1 MFPKNLGSDSDNKQ
15 SKASEEAKKALFA
28 KIERDEKARQLLKRF
43 DEARKERSQFNSIW
57 QEVADYVLPYRGGF
71 YELSDTGESIALKD
85 KNAEIYDDTGTNALI
100 KSASALYSY
109 TANPATKWFYLT
121 LMPVT
126 SNALSGI
133 TKKKSRSASKN
144 TLNTLLNNGAVKIW
158 LADCSEIVAKY
169 INTAASST
177 FHCTCQEWL
186 AFAESGC
193 IVLEDY
199 SEKVLTFHPIS
210 VKDMFILNSINGG
223 VGEVYRVCRM
233 TTEQAYDQF
242 GEMAGDAVKNSLTS
256 SPLKKRIYIHAIIPR
271 PHRDPKKKDVY
282 NMPFASYWIDYQTK
296 ELVYESGYE
305 EMPCGVGRLNV
316 PPGYTHGF
324 SPAMNVRHTI
334 ASLNKLC
341 KQRLMAGDLA
351 LQPPMNVPLDTYTSP
366 IVFKP
371 AALNYHEPDAGSLAQ
386 PINATGS
393 FQIALEAIT
402 DAREQVRQ
410 GMMIDLIEQTDKD
423 NTYQAMQEQLLQLK
437 LMSPWQGNLERDYF
451 NPIVK
456 RVFNILYRRGG
467 ILPDP
472 PEILV
477 QALAEGVIGFGIEY
491 CSPLAK
497 AQKHFS
503 VTAIEQVVGLAGGLA
518 QFGSMDLIDVEEL
531 VRLYTELI
539 GAPPKILKTPE
550 RIQQER
556 EELARMQQQ
565 QQQMAMQMA
574 QMQQVQQGAQ
584 AMRDFSQAQSNDA
597 AAQQMMA
604 QGIQ

>member
-1 MFPKNLGSDSDNKQ
+1 MFPKNLEATIEKQ
-15 SKASEEAKKALFA
+15 KSITTKEVAAKL
-28 KIERDEKARQLLKRF
+28 ENDEKARQILKRF
-43 DEARKERSQFNSIW
+43 NEAKKERAQFNSIW

-71 YELSDTGESIALKD
+71 YEMADTGECIALRD
-85 KNAEIYDDTGTNALI
+85 KNPEIYDDTGTNALV

-109 TANPATKWFYLT
+109 TANPATRWFYFT
-121 LMPVT
+121 LAPAD
-126 SNALSGI
+126 SNGLKNIS
-133 TKKKSRSASKN
+133 KKKASPKASRLA
-144 TLNTLLNNGAVKIW
+144 LLNILKNGEVKRW
-158 LADCSEIVAKY
+158 LEETTDIVSSY
-169 INTAASST
+169 INRNTSST

-199 SEKVLTFHPIS
+199 SSKVLTFHPIS
-210 VKDMFILNSINGG
+210 VKDMFILNAADGS

-233 TTEQAYDQF
+233 TNEQAYATF
-242 GEMAGDAVKNSLTS
+242 GEQVGRIVKNEIVNS
-256 SPLKKRIYIHAIIPR
+256 SLKKRVYIHAIIPR
-271 PHRDPKKKDVY
+271 AVRDPKKKDVF
-282 NMPFASYWIDYQTK
+282 NMPIASYWIDYQSK
-296 ELVYESGYE
+296 ELVLESGYE

-324 SPAMNVRHTI
+324 SPAMNIRHTM

-341 KQRLMAGDLA
+341 KQRLTAGDMA
-351 LQPPMNVPLDTYTSP
+351 LTPPLNVPLDTYTNP
-366 IVFKP
+366 IALKP
-371 AALNYHEPDAGSLAQ
+371 AALNYYDPDAGSLAS

-393 FQIALEAIT
+393 FQIALDSIT

-451 NPIVK
+451 SPIVR

-467 ILPDP
+467 ILPDVP
-472 PEILV
+472 AILV
-477 QALAEGVIGFGIEY
+477 EAIKAGTVSMNIEY

-503 VTAIEQVVGLAGGLA
+503 VTAIEQVVAMAGGLA
-518 QFGSMDLIDVEEL
+518 QFGAIDIVNVEEI

-539 GAPPKILKTPE
+539 GAPTKVLKTEEQLAEE
-550 RIQQER
+550 RQAQ
-556 EELARMQQQ
+556 AQMKMQ

-574 QMQQVQQGAQ
+574 QMQQLQQGAQ
-584 AMRDFSQAQSNDA
+584 AARDMSQAQSNEA
-597 AAQQMMA
+597 ATTQMM
-604 QGIQ
+604 QGGA

>member
-1 MFPKNLGSDSDNKQ
+1 MFPKDLGNGLNEKSA
-15 SKASEEAKKALFA
+15 KASEEARKALFS

-43 DEARKERSQFNSIW
+43 SEARKERSQFNSIW

-71 YELSDTGESIALKD
+71 YDLSDTGESIALKD
-85 KNAEIYDDTGTNALI
+85 KNPEIYDDTGTNALI

-121 LMPVT
+121 LMPVA
-126 SNALSGI
+126 SKSLGGI
-133 TKKKSRSASKN
+133 TKKTPMNESKL
-144 TLNTLLNNGAVKIW
+144 TLNTLLNTGEVRTW
-158 LADCSEIVAKY
+158 LADCSDIVAKY
-169 INTAASST
+169 INAAASST

-193 IVLEDY
+193 MVLEDY
-199 SEKVLTFHPIS
+199 SEKILSFHPIS
-210 VKDMFILNSINGG
+210 VKDLFILNSANGG
-223 VGEVYRVCRM
+223 IGEVYRVCRM

-242 GEMAGDAVKNSLTS
+242 GDRAGDVVKNALTS
-256 SPLKKRIYIHAIIPR
+256 TPLKKRIYIHAILPR
-271 PHRDPKKKDVY
+271 THRDPKKKDVL

-296 ELVYESGYE
+296 ELVHESGYE

-351 LQPPMNVPLDTYTSP
+351 LQPPMNVPVDTYTNP

-371 AALNYHEPDAGSLAQ
+371 AALNYYEADAGSVAQ
-386 PINATGS
+386 PMNSTGS
-393 FQIALEAIT
+393 YQIALETIT

-410 GMMIDLIEQTDKD
+410 GMMIDLIEQSDKD

-472 PEILV
+472 PEILLK
-477 QALAEGVIGFGIEY
+477 ALQEGTIGFGIEY

-497 AQKHFS
+497 AQRHFS

-518 QFGSMDLIDVEEL
+518 QFGSMDLLDIEEL

-556 EELARMQQQ
+556 EQAAMLQQQ

-597 AAQQMMA
+597 TAQQMMA
-604 QGIQ
+604 KGIQ